1 MRTVISLR
9 NEEREALLDA
19 FSMCNT
25 YLHEEA
31 ALAAQYF
38 DDLNGYC
45 PDNIALCEPLDT
57 INEENESCL
66 FLIALEELEI
76 YSAEELATRTGISL
90 EACKAVWANPIRCD
104 AEKRASVIEAL
115 EAKAGA
121 DLWST
126 MHYTGSGTVGDYLY
140 LWLRRNFK
148 TPYKFE
154 RVARECELKSYLV
167 GAVSGLSDRDLES
180 LLHPTSF
187 AGMLQDAAKATREQQ
202 RRGRAAA
209 EVIDSIMRQA
219 SQKHTLRD
227 GRQNLQ

>member
-1 MRTVISLR
+1 MKTVISLR

-45 PDNIALCEPLDT
+45 PDNIALCEPLET
-57 INEENESCL
+57 VNEEEENFM
-66 FLIALEELEI
+66 FLMALESFGITSAHALADQSGASDRDCIELW
-76 YSAEELATRTGISL
+76 G
-90 EACKAVWANPIRCD
+90 NPIRCN
-104 AEKRASVIEAL
+104 AETRARVIKAL
-115 EAKAGA
+115 DNSIAS
-121 DLWST
+121 DLWNTPHIYADS
-126 MHYTGSGTVGDYLY
+126 VGDYLY

-187 AGMLQDAAKATREQQ
+187 AGMLQDAAKATREQR